1 MAVDPIGM
9 QGNDSPTIRFRP
21 DPGEPAVRLSAP
33 ANQTAQLVTGQE
45 QRNETRLRSRALVKG
60 DEVIFSRRS
69 FTPGVEGGDMA
80 VTSGLTTVSFR
91 EGANR
96 PDAEFAPPQD
106 GPQRP
111 LPPPP
116 AETPGAAN
124 SEAAAGEESEAS
136 PLRETRGDPLA
147 SSDAQIARKED
158 DVDREK
164 ARVAIGVDRA
174 EQREAEAL
182 RDGSVLEA
190 RQARAEK
197 RRLELEKRQLDRQK
211 SSLQVEKQAQRGRD
225 AAPNS
230 ASPGGPGS
238 VAGAY
243 GASNPGAATTPGRA
257 LDLTG

>member
-1 MAVDPIGM
+1 MAVDPIGA
-9 QGNDSPTIRFRP
+9 QGNNSPTIHFRP

-69 FTPGVEGGDMA
+69 FTPGVEGGDLA

-96 PDAEFAPPQD
+96 PDVDFAPPEES
-106 GPQRP
+106 PQRP
-111 LPPPP
+111 IAPPP
-116 AETPGAAN
+116 EEGRGAVN
-124 SEAAAGEESEAS
+124 NEADAGEEGAAS
-136 PLRETRGDPLA
+136 PLRETREDPLA
-147 SSDAQIARKED
+147 PSSAQIARKED
-158 DVDREK
+158 DVEREK
-164 ARVAIGVDRA
+164 ARVEIGVERA
-174 EQREAEAL
+174 EQREAEAV

-225 AAPNS
+225 ADANPV
-230 ASPGGPGS
+230 SPGGSGS

-243 GASNPGAATTPGRA
+243 GASDPGATPAPGRS